1 MIVSRGTFTFSFMF
15 SVLFLFTDFF
25 FIILIQSSTAIMRQ
39 HADVTQCPNMRELL
53 KILIR
58 FIRKTWVSEVFFL
71 CHTDPHF
78 ELRDRLRKLTFIA
91 IHGQAFLISK
101 TDTNVKPIRA
111 SILKRYL
118 RFLMTIAL
126 LDICVFY
133 TVLSLRMTVLNQKL

>member
-15 SVLFLFTDFF
+15 SFLFLFTDFF

-78 ELRDRLRKLTFIA
+78 ELRDRLRKLTFI
-91 IHGQAFLISK
+91 
-101 TDTNVKPIRA
+101 DTNVKPIRA

-118 RFLMTIAL
+118 HFLMTIAL